1 MEEKEVEYL
10 VVLLPRELLQGHGPL
25 NLEIDKV
32 GRRLPK
38 SFGFSKGFHFHEV
51 PP

>member
-32 GRRLPK
+32 GRRSTLK
-38 SFGFSKGFHFHEV
+38 FWIFQGFSFS
-51 PP
+51 

>member
-1 MEEKEVEYL
+1 MEKEVEFL

-32 GRRLPK
+32 ERVPTIWISQGY
-38 SFGFSKGFHFHEV
+38 SFFY
-51 PP
+51 